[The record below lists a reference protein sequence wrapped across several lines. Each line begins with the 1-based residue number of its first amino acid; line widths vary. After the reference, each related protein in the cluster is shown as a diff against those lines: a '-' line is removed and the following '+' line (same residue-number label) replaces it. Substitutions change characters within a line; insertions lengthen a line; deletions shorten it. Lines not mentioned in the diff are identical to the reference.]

1 MFGAWIGKAD
11 TEAEQLAL
19 LEAFRDIDES
29 DDRAIGIAAAAFLVL
44 SALNYRKLAPAIRRR
59 LGRPQSAAAPAPLRR
74 GYLSSSGCTQRKSRS
89 PAR

>member
-1 MFGAWIGKAD
+1 MFWAWIGKAD

-29 DDRAIGIAAAAFLVL
+29 DSDRAIAIAAAAFLVL

-74 GYLSSSGCTQRKSRS
+74 GYLSSSGCTQT
-89 PAR
+89 